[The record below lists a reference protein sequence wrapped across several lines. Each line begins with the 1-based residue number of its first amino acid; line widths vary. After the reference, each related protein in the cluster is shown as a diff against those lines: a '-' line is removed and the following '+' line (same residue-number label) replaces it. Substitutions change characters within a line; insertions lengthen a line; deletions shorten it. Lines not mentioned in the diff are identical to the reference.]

1 MSIRRTRERKRFLH
15 TFSRNFSPLLGVPL
29 YGRSMRLAAPLIA
42 LLVTTS
48 LPAAEPLLP
57 AKSRQALVVI
67 APSWNASRATLQR
80 WERASPTATWK
91 PVGKAVPVMIG
102 ERGLGWGIGLHRVAP
117 SEAGPRKAEGDRRA
131 PAGVFALTSAFGKA
145 EHAVGRLPWQKVTP
159 TLEAIDDSQSR
170 YYNRIVDRARVATPD
185 WHSSERMATIPDYA
199 LGIVVAHNPQ
209 HQPGAGS
216 CIFIHLWLGQ
226 RPGTAGC
233 TVLRESDLLA
243 LLRWLDPERSPV
255 LVQLPRAVADRDLR
269 GF

>member
-15 TFSRNFSPLLGVPL
+15 TFSRNFSPSLGAAL
-29 YGRSMRLAAPLIA
+29 YGRSMRFAAPLLA
-42 LLVTTS
+42 LLMTTS
-48 LPAAEPLLP
+48 LPAAELLLP
-57 AKSRQALVVI
+57 AKSQQAVVVI
-67 APSWNASRATLQR
+67 APSWDAP
-80 WERASPTATWK
+80 RASLLRWQRTSAEAAWQ
-91 PVGKAVPVMIG
+91 PVGKEVPVMIG
-102 ERGLGWGIGLHRVAP
+102 ERGLGWGIGLHRVVT

-145 EHAVGRLPWQKVTP
+145 DRAVGRLPWQKVTP
-159 TLEAIDDSQSR
+159 TLEAIDDPRSR

-185 WHSSERMATIPDYA
+185 WRSSERMATIPDYA
-199 LGIVVAHNPQ
+199 LGIVVAHNAQ

-233 TVLRESDLLA
+233 TVLRESDMLE
-243 LLRWLDPERSPV
+243 LLRWLDPARSPV
-255 LVQLPRAVADRDLR
+255 LVQLPRAVAERNLR